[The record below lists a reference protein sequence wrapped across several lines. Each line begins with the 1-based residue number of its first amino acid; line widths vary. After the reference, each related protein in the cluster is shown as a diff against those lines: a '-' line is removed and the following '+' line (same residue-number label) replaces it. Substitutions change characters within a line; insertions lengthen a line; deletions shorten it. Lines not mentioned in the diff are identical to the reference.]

1 MNGCI
6 QVLTTTDT
14 KQAAEEIAR
23 VLVESRLAACVQIIG
38 PITSIYRWKGK
49 VEQAKEHLCIIKTRA
64 ALFRKVEAEIK
75 RLHSYEVPEIIALP
89 ISKGSRR
96 YLAWLASATSAAP
109 PSRAGRSRRR

>member
-1 MNGCI
+1 MSAYI
-6 QVLTTTDT
+6 QLTTTIDT
-14 KQAAEEIAR
+14 RAAAMRLAR
-23 VLVESRLAACVQIIG
+23 ALVESRLAACVQIIG
-38 PITSIYRWKGK
+38 PITSIYRWKGN